1 MWIRVAPCPGR
12 GAGGVGQRLNAHK
25 RYERVYHEFT
35 GAWRV
40 LSPGETAQHARISG
54 MAFEWV
60 LLVGASLM
68 LLSIAASRISARL
81 GVPVLLLF
89 IAVGML
95 AGSDG
100 PGGIYFDNPT
110 LTQWLGVLALV
121 LILFSGGLDTDW
133 RSVRPVLQP
142 GLSLAT
148 AGVALTAGVMAVFA
162 VWVLGLSWLEGLL
175 LGAIVS
181 STDAAAVFTI
191 LRARETRLK
200 GRLEPLIELES
211 GSNDP
216 MAVFLTLGMIQALTA
231 PAFNGWALGWFFIQQ
246 MTLGAALGYGLGRSM
261 AWIINRIRL
270 DYQGL
275 YPALT
280 LGLAVFTYAAT
291 SAVGGNGFLAV
302 YLAGLTLGNRDF
314 VHRRSLRHFHDS
326 LAWLMQVAMFLVLGL
341 QVFPSRLWPVAAS
354 GLMLAGALMLVAR
367 PLSVWLALLP
377 FRLGW
382 REKALVSWAGLRGA
396 APIILATFPYL
407 AGLPQADLIFHV
419 VFFVVLTSVLL
430 QGTTIGAAA
439 RWLRLESNRPP
450 PAELAYEKPH
460 PISEHL
466 TRLTIT
472 PTSPA
477 RGWLLVDLNLPSG
490 VLVVLMQRGQH
501 YRVPSGST
509 VLHAGDSLL
518 VLGPQTLIDEVCQR
532 WALTQ
537 ELPGASLAHSP

>member
-1 MWIRVAPCPGR
+1 M
-12 GAGGVGQRLNAHK
+12 L
-25 RYERVYHEFT
+25 
-35 GAWRV
+35 
-40 LSPGETAQHARISG
+40 L
-54 MAFEWV
+54 FEWI
-60 LLVGASLM
+60 LLIGTSLI
-68 LLSIAASRISARL
+68 LLSIAASKISARL

-89 IAVGML
+89 IVVGML

-133 RSVRPVLQP
+133 RSVRPVL
-142 GLSLAT
+142 GAGFSLAT
-148 AGVALTAGVMAVFA
+148 LGVALTAAVMAAFA
-162 VWVLGLSWLEGLL
+162 VWVLGFSWLEGLL

-191 LRARETRLK
+191 LRARDTRLK

-216 MAVFLTLGMIQALTA
+216 MAVVLTLGLIQILSA
-231 PAFNGWALGWFFIQQ
+231 PAFDGWALLVFFIQQ
-246 MTLGAALGYGLGRSM
+246 MALGAALGYGLGRGM
-261 AWIINRIRL
+261 AWLINRIRL

-280 LGLAVFTYAAT
+280 LGMAVFTYAFT
-291 SAVGGNGFLAV
+291 SALGGNGFLAV

-341 QVFPSRLWPVAAS
+341 QVFPSRLWPVADS
-354 GLMLAGALMLVAR
+354 GLMLAAALMLVAR
-367 PLSVWLALLP
+367 PISVWLALLP
-377 FRLGW
+377 FRMGW

-430 QGTTIGAAA
+430 QGTTIGAVA
-439 RWLRLESNRPP
+439 RWLKLESNRTP
-450 PAELAYEKPH
+450 PAELPYEKPH

-466 TRLTIT
+466 TRLTVT
-472 PTSPA
+472 ASSPA

-490 VLVVLMQRGQH
+490 VLVVLIQRGNE

-509 VLHAGDSLL
+509 VLHSGDSLL
-518 VLGPQTLIDEVCQR
+518 VLGRQELIDGLCTR

-537 ELPGASLAHSP
+537 GQA